1 MEYTEEERVKSKIL
15 TTLGSVALFAAILL
29 WHYQND
35 RDEPTPLTPA
45 GGAVSK
51 GEFAASFSGTQADGQ
66 FRLVGEHLQI
76 DGRILEFFDYYLG
89 AQGERTLADI
99 RKQIEIELDHS
110 LPGIAASEAK
120 QLLQQYINYRRALVT
135 LDKEQRQNTDLVASL
150 RTRLQL
156 VRATRERF
164 FSPDQCRALFGAQQ
178 LDEEQALA
186 RLEVQQDAGLS
197 PEQKTARLAQLDA
210 QLPPEQ
216 RQLRQAPIQHALL
229 EQEVQAAR
237 RNGAGESQI
246 YQIRAQKLGSEAAE
260 RLASVDKEEEQWRS
274 RIDSYLAERKTL
286 LNDANLP
293 ASQREAEIQRL
304 RSQRFNNTEQLR
316 LAAYEEGDK

>member
-1 MEYTEEERVKSKIL
+1 MKIKIL
-15 TTLGSVALFAAILL
+15 AALGCVVLFAAILL
-29 WHYQND
+29 WHYQNAH
-35 RDEPTPLTPA
+35 EESTSLTPV

-164 FSPDQCRALFGAQQ
+164 FSPDQRKALFGAQQ

-186 RLEVQQDAGLS
+186 RLEVQQDASLTS
-197 PEQKTARLAQLDA
+197 EQKTVRLAQLDA
-210 QLPPEQ
+210 RLTPEQ

-237 RNGAGESQI
+237 KNGAGESQI
-246 YQIRAQKLGSEAAE
+246 YQIRAQKLGAEAAE

-274 RIDSYLAERKTL
+274 RIDRYLAERKTL

-293 ASQREAEIQRL
+293 TSQREAEIQRL
-304 RSQRFNNTEQLR
+304 RSQRFNTTEQLR
-316 LAAYEEGDK
+316 LGAYEDGESSSR